1 MLWLCDF
8 FTFSKRNK
16 AKKVRVLGNRH
27 GGHLRGGQECRGAHR
42 PRLFGWAL
50 FRFFFGRELLGI
62 SFNEGWKCPFSKKII
77 ETLLDLT
84 SGSLET
90 ARVPLSKNNIALGL
104 KIISSNNSQSLK
116 QNQRV
121 RNNLPPPPSWTDSF
135 FSTRGKNF
143 AKRMINRRR
152 RSCSFANC
160 TFLSWSERTKSLLFS
175 SSRNP
180 C

>member
-1 MLWLCDF
+1 MEGIFEGAKSAAGHIVQDYLGVHSFDF
-8 FTFSKRNK
+8 FS
-16 AKKVRVLGNRH
+16 
-27 GGHLRGGQECRGAHR
+27 
-42 PRLFGWAL
+42 
-50 FRFFFGRELLGI
+50 RELLGI

-121 RNNLPPPPSWTDSF
+121 RNNLPPPPS
-135 FSTRGKNF
+135 
-143 AKRMINRRR
+143 
-152 RSCSFANC
+152 
-160 TFLSWSERTKSLLFS
+160 
-175 SSRNP
+175 
-180 C
+180 